1 MAGGLALALSGGGAH
16 GAYQVGVLDELI
28 TRRGVDFETV
38 VGTSTGAIQAAAV
51 AQDSVDELLDFWTG
65 ITGPGDIYRGRGG
78 PIWAVITGKDSLH
91 SVGPLQDLLRKAY
104 KDERIRATGKN
115 LRLAVVNIQT
125 GELQTIAE
133 NTDDI
138 ADWVLASSAQ
148 PPFFPPWKT
157 RRPEGDDEQWVDG
170 GVKDVTP
177 YNAALK
183 LRPRAILAV
192 RAEAPLN
199 RPRKGYDNIIEIG
212 LRSVELLTREVSDN
226 DLGNVELINQI
237 LRAAI
242 DQEQKLVEMGLSP
255 AQVEAAMAPLR
266 AEIDRFALIPTMVIE
281 PETNLYE
288 TLDFIPEL
296 LMQNIERGREAVRTN
311 WSEIASFLDVPEV
324 PPIA

>member
-16 GAYQVGVLDELI
+16 GAFQVGVLDELI

-65 ITGPGDIYRGRGG
+65 ITGSDDIYRGRGG
-78 PIWAVITGKDSLH
+78 PIWAVITGKDSLY
-91 SVGPLQDLLRKAY
+91 SVGPLHDLLREAY
-104 KDERIRATGKN
+104 DDDRIRATGKN

-125 GELQTIAE
+125 GELHTIAE
-133 NTDDI
+133 NTPNI

-157 RRPEGDDEQWVDG
+157 RRAEGDDEQWVDG

-177 YNAALK
+177 YNAAIA

-192 RAEAPLN
+192 RAEAPLD
-199 RPRKGYDNIIEIG
+199 RPRKDYDNLIEIG

-226 DLGNVELINQI
+226 DLGNVELINEI

-242 DQEQKLVEMGLSP
+242 DQELKLVEMGLSD
-255 AQVEAAMAPLR
+255 AQVAEAMAPLR
-266 AEIDRFALIPTMVIE
+266 SQIDRFALIPTMVIE
-281 PETNLYE
+281 PATNLYE
-288 TLDFIPEL
+288 TLDFVPDL
-296 LMQNIERGREAVRTN
+296 LMQNIERGREAVRSR
-311 WSEIASFLDVPEV
+311 WGEIASFLDIPE
-324 PPIA
+324 